1 MITQNNFHD
10 TIFALSSG
18 KLPSG
23 VAVIRVSG
31 PQTRFVTETI
41 AGRIDKP
48 RITYLRKLYGNNGDL
63 LDTGL
68 VIYFEGPAS
77 FTGEDCSE
85 FHLHGGI
92 AVVERFLTELGT
104 FENVRLAEAGEFSR
118 RAFTNGKMDLT
129 VSEGLA
135 DLISAETESQRRLAL
150 QGASGKQRE
159 LYSQWRNKIIQ
170 ARALIEA
177 ELDFSDEGDVPG
189 SVSEQVWNEMTK
201 LSQDIKKH
209 LDLGQRANFIRD
221 GFHVVIIG
229 APNAGKSSLLN
240 YLSGRDIAIISD
252 EAGTTRDLLEVHL
265 NLSGNSVYMTDTA
278 GIRNTA
284 NKVERLGIQKA
295 LDKVNEADLVLLLED
310 ISAPDLPNDKINFNT
325 SAEIIKIGTKLDLN
339 GQGSLENYDFCI
351 STADGKG
358 INELLAYLTDLVT
371 ERTKLIGDAIPT
383 RLRHIQLLQNGNAEL
398 IKAITLKDY
407 PLELR
412 AENLR
417 IASQHLGRITGDID
431 VEDIL
436 DVIFSEFCIGK

>member
-23 VAVIRVSG
+23 VAVIRISG

-41 AGRIDKP
+41 AGSIEKARFA
-48 RITYLRKLYGNNGDL
+48 YLRKFIGKDGEL
-63 LDTGL
+63 LDSGL
-68 VIYFEGPAS
+68 VIYFKGPAS
-77 FTGEDCSE
+77 FTGEDCAE

-92 AVVERFLTELGT
+92 AVVERFLTELST

-150 QGASGKQRE
+150 QGASGKQRI
-159 LYSQWRNKIIQ
+159 LYSKWRDKIIQ
-170 ARALIEA
+170 GRALIEA
-177 ELDFSDEGDVPG
+177 ELDFADESDVPG
-189 SVSEQVWNEMTK
+189 SVSDQVWQEMHK
-201 LSQDIKKH
+201 LSKEIELH
-209 LDLGQRANFIRD
+209 LEMGQRANYIRD
-221 GFHVVIIG
+221 GFHIVIIG

-240 YLSGRDIAIISD
+240 LLSGRDIAIISD

-265 NLSGNSVYMTDTA
+265 NLNGNSVYMTDTA
-278 GIRNTA
+278 GIREAA
-284 NKVERLGIQKA
+284 NKVERIGIQKA
-295 LDKVNEADLVLLLED
+295 LDKVSEADLVLLLED
-310 ISAPDLPNDKINFNT
+310 ISDSNLSQTQIDIST
-325 SAEIIKIGTKLDLN
+325 TAEIIRIGTKTDLCPYKDQSN
-339 GQGSLENYDFCI
+339 WDFCI
-351 STADGKG
+351 STTTNEG
-358 INELLAYLTDLVT
+358 IDNLLAHLTKLVD

-383 RLRHIQLLQNGNAEL
+383 RLRHIQMLQKGNEEIL
-398 IKAITLKDY
+398 NAINNEDY

-417 IASQHLGRITGDID
+417 LASQYLGRITGDID